1 MFDEVLTWLRKS
13 VKSLKY
19 GEIVI
24 TIKVHD
30 GRPTIIEKTKIE
42 REKTN
47 EEFV

>member
-1 MFDEVLTWLRKS
+1 MFEEILIWLRLS

-30 GRPTIIEKTKIE
+30 GRPTIIERTTIE

-47 EEFV
+47 EEFF